1 MIQVEE
7 LSKRF
12 RDQVVLK
19 DLSCSF
25 ADGQIHGI
33 VGPNGCGKT
42 VLLKCICGFLPP
54 DAGQILIDGKVVGKD
69 FDFPPDVGIMI
80 ETPGFLPTCGGM
92 ENLKLLAAIR
102 KKAKKPDLVRAMQRV
117 GLDPMLKKA
126 VGNYSLGMRQRLSL
140 AQAIMED
147 PKLLILDEPFN
158 GLDQKGTAEIRSLL
172 LQLKQEGKTIL
183 LSSHN
188 QTDIDTL
195 CNTVLELD
203 AGRMQRRFSPPGW

>member
-1 MIQVEE
+1 
-7 LSKRF
+7 
-12 RDQVVLK
+12 
-19 DLSCSF
+19 
-25 ADGQIHGI
+25 
-33 VGPNGCGKT
+33 
-42 VLLKCICGFLPP
+42 
-54 DAGQILIDGKVVGKD
+54 
-69 FDFPPDVGIMI
+69 
-80 ETPGFLPTCGGM
+80 
-92 ENLKLLAAIR
+92 
-102 KKAKKPDLVRAMQRV
+102 
-117 GLDPMLKKA
+117 MLKKA

-158 GLDQKGTAEIRSLL
+158 GLDRTGAEEIRSLL
-172 LQLKQEGKTIL
+172 LQLKQERKTIL